1 VGEEGYL
8 NFFKQREERAMHNQS
23 MKKKITG
30 QGMTEY
36 IIIVALIAVAAIAAF
51 TMFGDVV
58 RGQVGTM
65 AAELGGQA
73 STKSRAAT
81 DKAGKSAEKKGAKHA
96 TLADYQDQG
105 GNTGAGVE

>member
-1 VGEEGYL
+1 M
-8 NFFKQREERAMHNQS
+8 RNQS
-23 MKKKITG
+23 MKKRITG

-58 RGQVGTM
+58 RGQVGVM
-65 AAELGGQA
+65 AAELGGQT
-73 STKSRAAT
+73 STESRTAV
-81 DKAGKSAEKKGAKHA
+81 DESGQSADKKGAKHA

-105 GNTGAGVE
+105 GNTGADVE

>member
-1 VGEEGYL
+1 M
-8 NFFKQREERAMHNQS
+8 RNQS
-23 MKKKITG
+23 MRKRISG

-65 AAELGGQA
+65 AAELGGQD
-73 STKSRAAT
+73 STKASDAAR
-81 DKAGKSAEKKGAKHA
+81 KAGTSADKKGAKHA
-96 TLADYQDQG
+96 TLADYEDQG
-105 GNTGAGVE
+105 GNTGSGVE